1 MHKNAKTK
9 LLNLFILPKK
19 NGIKKEKK
27 FFSGKLTKRKYYAMM
42 CLTIKNVSA
51 GGKRRNG
58 EKREGGTFV

>member
-9 LLNLFILPKK
+9 LLNLFILLKK
-19 NGIKKEKK
+19 NGIKKGKK

-58 EKREGGTFV
+58 EKQEGGTFV